1 MGAWTVFLFSN
12 FAIASFLV
20 DRFPGLVPRFARR
33 ALPPASSAGAA
44 AAGLAMASYTG
55 VLLGATAIPVWNE
68 NVKTLPIH
76 FAASGL
82 NTAVGALE
90 LLGHGNDE
98 SPALNA
104 LGIGAAVLETAE
116 GVSIEAKR
124 TQAVEPL
131 RHGRNGWTI
140 RAAGLIS
147 GPVPLALRV
156 LSLFTDRQTSR
167 KLRRAAAVCSLTG
180 SLMTRI
186 GWVRAGR
193 ISAHDYRLPLEIETE
208 EPLYLPE
215 DEVDKKRIE

>member
-1 MGAWTVFLFSN
+1 
-12 FAIASFLV
+12 
-20 DRFPGLVPRFARR
+20 
-33 ALPPASSAGAA
+33 
-44 AAGLAMASYTG
+44 MASYTG
-55 VLLGATAIPVWNE
+55 VLIGATAIPVWNE

-90 LLGHGNDE
+90 LLGNDD
-98 SPALNA
+98 STALNA
-104 LGIGAAVLETAE
+104 LGIGAAVFETAE
-116 GVSIEAKR
+116 GISIEANR
-124 TQAVEPL
+124 TQAIEPL

-140 RAAGLIS
+140 RAAGMLS

-186 GWVRAGR
+186 GWVRAGK

-215 DEVDKKRIE
+215 DEVDRKRIE